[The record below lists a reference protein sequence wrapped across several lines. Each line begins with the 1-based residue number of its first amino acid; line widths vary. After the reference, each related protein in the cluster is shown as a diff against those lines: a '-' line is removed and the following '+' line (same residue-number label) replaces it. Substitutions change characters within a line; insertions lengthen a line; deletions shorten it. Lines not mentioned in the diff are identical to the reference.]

1 MDHSKY
7 DVEGLKDTR
16 NQETPFDHELE
27 EIPYYMRE
35 RVAKLIQEKVEKK
48 VSAHM
53 SAFKEEVMRE
63 IEDQRI

>member
-1 MDHSKY
+1 MDQSKY
-7 DVEGLKDTR
+7 DVDGLRDTR

-27 EIPYYMRE
+27 EIPYFMRE
-35 RVAKLIQEKVEKK
+35 KVAKLIEEKVEKK

-53 SAFKEEVMRE
+53 TAFKEEVMRE

>member
-1 MDHSKY
+1 MDTTTEIY
-7 DVEGLKDTR
+7 LI
-16 NQETPFDHELE
+16 E
-27 EIPYYMRE
+27 EVVLTNITSTNKPSIKTE
-35 RVAKLIQEKVEKK
+35 QKVEKK